1 MEFKWWWIFTQI
13 SIEKFNF
20 FHQFSIFLASRGLI
34 SYPMHLKILP
44 MNSTISNCRPTKLLS
59 LDNAIFTHIIA
70 DKQNIVK
77 VPLFWP
83 FSTKVSQNSTIGSP
97 SFYFFKNFF
106 SQVESEIQVESS
118 LYFGSVTQVESSLHF
133 GSVIQVESSV
143 YFGSV
148 TQVDS
153 TLYLGV

>member
-1 MEFKWWWIFTQI
+1 MKVYSNAVYISLRPLQTQLLVRRL
-13 SIEKFNF
+13 F
-20 FHQFSIFLASRGLI
+20 IFL
-34 SYPMHLKILP
+34 
-44 MNSTISNCRPTKLLS
+44 
-59 LDNAIFTHIIA
+59 
-70 DKQNIVK
+70 
-77 VPLFWP
+77 
-83 FSTKVSQNSTIGSP
+83 
-97 SFYFFKNFF
+97 KNFF

-148 TQVDS
+148 TQVESSLYFGTVIQVDS